1 MNLETLAPLISGI
14 AWTIT
19 YAGVVNRTWR
29 DKTPGMP
36 LAALC
41 LNFAWETTYSFI
53 YPPQSSLME
62 TIINVV
68 WMCLDI
74 MIVIGT
80 FKFGPA
86 DYERRSGVPKKA
98 FYAAFVLGLAAS
110 FGIMLL
116 APSFFGGLP
125 AFHHDSF
132 EVAKFIALLQNCAM
146 SMLFVSQFY
155 SRKRDGNPING
166 QSFTIA
172 WSKWLGTAVTVG
184 LMSVLG
190 DPTGFMAVIVGLIF
204 ICDSWYMVLIYKEL
218 QANGIS
224 PWRRL

>member
-1 MNLETLAPLISGI
+1 MNLETLAPLVSGV
-14 AWTIT
+14 AWTVT

-41 LNFAWETTYSFI
+41 LNFAWETTYAFI

-62 TIINVV
+62 IMINII
-68 WMCLDI
+68 WMCLDVL
-74 MIVIGT
+74 IVIGML
-80 FKFGPA
+80 KFGPA
-86 DYERRSGVPKKA
+86 DYEKRAGLPKRA
-98 FYAAFVLGLAAS
+98 FYVALGLGLVTS

-116 APSFFGGLP
+116 APAYFGGLP

-132 EVAKFIALLQNCAM
+132 EVAKFVALLQNCAM
-146 SMLFVSQFY
+146 SILFVSQFY
-155 SRKRDGNPING
+155 SRKRAGNPIAG

-184 LMSVLG
+184 LVAVVG
-190 DPTGFMAVIVGLIF
+190 DPTGFMAIIVGLIF
-204 ICDSWYMVLIYKEL
+204 VCDSWYMGLIYREL
-218 QANGIS
+218 KAKGLS

>member
-1 MNLETLAPLISGI
+1 MNFESVAPLISGI

-19 YAGVVNRTWR
+19 YAGVVTRTWR

-36 LAALC
+36 IAALC

-53 YPPQSSLME
+53 YPPQSSMME

-80 FKFGPA
+80 FRFGPA
-86 DYERRSGVPKKA
+86 DYTRRTGVSKSA
-98 FYAAFVLGLAAS
+98 FYVTFILGLAAS

-116 APSFFGGLP
+116 APAFFGGLP

-132 EVAKFIALLQNCAM
+132 EVAKFIALLQNCGM

-184 LMSVLG
+184 LVSALN
-190 DPTGFMAVIVGLIF
+190 DSTGFMAIIVGLIF
-204 ICDSWYMVLIYKEL
+204 ICDSWYMGLIFHEL
-218 QANGIS
+218 KVNGLS